1 MRKKNISILF
11 LILIF
16 VFAILPTKVSLL
28 SAELIQE
35 EQVNTEPSKQVSQN
49 QDEIILKTYSLKFVN
64 PLEIKMAASLY
75 ILASTVTDDTITV
88 RIRRKDI
95 PRLEELIKRL
105 DVEKKTILIKVY
117 TVIASKEK
125 EPQEDEAIENKDL
138 RKVLDELRSLWNF
151 KSYKVD
157 GPSFL
162 TIKEDSGLNSFR
174 LVSSVSYFYMLISH
188 SKVIEEEPG
197 KRNVSI
203 GQIQLKWRPGVT
215 AENEQTLINTNNIAI
230 KENGY
235 LVAGIS
241 GYGLS
246 GRDAKA
252 LILIINAEIK

>member
-11 LILIF
+11 FVLIF
-16 VFAILPTKVSLL
+16 VFTTFPMKGTLL
-28 SAELIQE
+28 SAELVQE
-35 EQVNTEPSKQVSQN
+35 EQANTESSKQVSQ
-49 QDEIILKTYSLKFVN
+49 DPEEIILKTYSLKFVN
-64 PLEIKMAASLY
+64 PLEIKMAAKLF
-75 ILASTVTDDTITV
+75 LFESTVTDDTITV
-88 RIRRKDI
+88 RICRKDI

-138 RKVLDELRSLWNF
+138 RKVLDELRGLWNF

-162 TIKEDSGLNSFR
+162 TIREDSGLDSFR
-174 LVSSVSYFYMLISH
+174 LVSSVSNFYMHIVH
-188 SKVIEEEPG
+188 AKVKGEEAG
-197 KRNVSI
+197 KRHVSI
-203 GQIQLKWRPGVT
+203 GQIQLKWRTGIS
-215 AENEQTLINTNNIAI
+215 AEHEQTLINTSNITI

-241 GYGLS
+241 GYGFS
-246 GRDAKA
+246 GKDTKA